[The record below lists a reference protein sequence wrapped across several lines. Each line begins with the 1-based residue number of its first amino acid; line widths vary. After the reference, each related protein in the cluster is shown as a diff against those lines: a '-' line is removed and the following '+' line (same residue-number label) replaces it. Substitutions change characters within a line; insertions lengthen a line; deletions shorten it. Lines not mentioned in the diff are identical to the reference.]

1 MSAAG
6 PWVAA
11 ILAAGGRGV
20 RLGGGTPKQ
29 LRALGASTMLEAS
42 ARALLASPD
51 VRQLV
56 VALPLEALDS
66 GHARRL
72 EALGATV
79 VAGGERR
86 QDSVALAFD
95 HVAADAA
102 VVLVHDAARPFVSHA
117 VVERVA
123 RAAAETGAAIAA
135 VPVHD
140 TVKVTSPDDGGP
152 VIVGT
157 IDRTTVFLAQTP
169 QGFRRDV
176 LARAVALGRS
186 GVEATDE
193 AMLVEQTGHHVRVVE
208 GDPRNRKITTEED
221 WAFAEQ
227 IIARTA
233 SESTVSHLRIGTG
246 YDLHRLGEGRRL
258 LLGGVEIPHAVG
270 LLGHSD
276 ADVVCHAVTDAILGA
291 ANAGDIGGLFPDTDP
306 TWKDADSVALL
317 RAAVGRVHD
326 AGYRVVN
333 IDIVVIA
340 ERPKIGPYRAAIA
353 ASLAEALSI
362 EPACVSVKGKTNE
375 GCGEIGRGEAIAVH
389 AVALL
394 DRA

>member
-1 MSAAG
+1 MSAAR

-11 ILAAGGRGV
+11 ILAAGGRGL

-29 LRALGASTMLEAS
+29 LRALGSTTMLEAS

-56 VALPLEALDS
+56 VALPSDVLASE
-66 GHARRL
+66 HARRL
-72 EALGATV
+72 ETLGATV
-79 VAGGERR
+79 VAGGDRR
-86 QDSVALAFD
+86 QDSVARAFD
-95 HVAADAA
+95 HVSADAS
-102 VVLVHDAARPFVSHA
+102 VVLVHDAARPFVSRA

-123 RAAAETGAAIAA
+123 HAAAATGAAIAA

-169 QGFRRDV
+169 QGFRRAV
-176 LARAVALGRS
+176 LARAIALGRS

-227 IIARTA
+227 VVARVA

-246 YDLHRLGEGRRL
+246 YDLHRLVEGRRL
-258 LLGGVEIPHAVG
+258 LLGGVEIPHPLG
-270 LLGHSD
+270 LVGHSD

-306 TWKDADSVALL
+306 RWKDADSVALL

-326 AGYRVVN
+326 AGYRVINV
-333 IDIVVIA
+333 DIVVIA
-340 ERPKIGPYRAAIA
+340 ERPKIGPHRAAIA

-394 DRA
+394 GRT